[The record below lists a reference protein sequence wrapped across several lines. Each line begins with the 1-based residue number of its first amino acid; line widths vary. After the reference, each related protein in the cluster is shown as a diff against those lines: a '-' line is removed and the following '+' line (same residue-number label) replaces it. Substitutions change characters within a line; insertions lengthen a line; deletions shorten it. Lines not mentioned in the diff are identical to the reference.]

1 MTPQLPTGHRFRRFF
16 VGLAAVLACL
26 LVVACATKQFEP
38 DFATYSEAYAQ
49 NQNWQMLLNIARLD
63 QGYPSYF
70 LVIGAIHLLRN
81 QTGSL
86 QAGGTTSHTAA
97 QTITNSVSRTV
108 TNVLSGTLTPNAST
122 NVQPSFDFI
131 PINSTEAA
139 QQLLAPISIDAFNT
153 LYQQGWPVDQL
164 LRVMVERI
172 EVDFYDKE
180 GNDTRLVLTNSPT
193 RAEKW
198 QLFARFLRACE
209 VVRELQKKG
218 GLRLALENQPLP
230 PVLLA
235 GGQDD
240 SGGAAGASGSLGSGS
255 SGGAAKGAGGTK
267 GRAGGA
273 SAGSAA
279 DTKAAQSSPSQQTIY
294 RFVADPKILNE
305 VLAELSQQAPF
316 QLAAQED
323 KLEEQQEEQAAKDRA
338 AAKAEGAP
346 AGEGPLGHFAQ
357 VFSSP
362 LTVSSGSPVESA
374 GGQPDERPAGRQ
386 RQFRNTVH
394 TVLVLRSFRNMLD
407 AVAQEQRNW
416 DLLANNRT
424 IDFLDHVPAH
434 QRRPV
439 LRTDWSTQKVPL
451 LRPVIS
457 LSYGGRRYEITDPV
471 DLAEGADSAEAARR
485 GLPASDARWN
495 RDVFRLLIDLSAQ
508 VSVDITKFQRPVLE
522 LSQ

>member
-1 MTPQLPTGHRFRRFF
+1 MTLPLPLGPRCRRILAG
-16 VGLAAVLACL
+16 VAAVLASL

-81 QTGSL
+81 QTGTL
-86 QAGGTTSHTAA
+86 QGAGTSTRTAA
-97 QTITNSVSRTV
+97 QTVTNSVSRTV
-108 TNVLSGTLTPNAST
+108 TTVLTGTLTPTESV

-164 LRVMVERI
+164 LRVLVERV
-172 EVDFYDKE
+172 EVDFYDKD
-180 GNDTRLVLTNSPT
+180 GKDTRLVLTNSPS
-193 RAEKW
+193 RAESW

-218 GLRLALENQPLP
+218 GLRLVLEQG
-230 PVLLA
+230 PVAPGPRAAGQNGFLDAPDA
-235 GGQDD
+235 GGGN
-240 SGGAAGASGSLGSGS
+240 GGADRPGAATKGA
-255 SGGAAKGAGGTK
+255 GAAKGRSGGS
-267 GRAGGA
+267 
-273 SAGSAA
+273 SAGLQT
-279 DTKAAQSSPSQQTIY
+279 DTKAAPSSPDQQTIY
-294 RFVADPKILNE
+294 RFVADPEILNQ

-316 QLAAQED
+316 QLAGR
-323 KLEEQQEEQAAKDRA
+323 EEQEEEQAAKARA
-338 AAKAEGAP
+338 AAKPESAP
-346 AGEGPLGHFAQ
+346 EEAGPMGHFAQ

-362 LTVSSGSPVESA
+362 LTVSSGSPVESDAARLDEQTA
-374 GGQPDERPAGRQ
+374 GKPKPRLA
-386 RQFRNTVH
+386 NTVH
-394 TVLVLRSFRNMLD
+394 TVLVLRSFRNVLD

-416 DLLANNRT
+416 DLLAANRT
-424 IDFLDHVPAH
+424 INFLDYVPAH
-434 QRRPV
+434 QRHPV
-439 LRTDWSTQKVPL
+439 LRTDWSAQKVPL
-451 LRPVIS
+451 LHPVVS
-457 LSYGGRRYEITDPV
+457 LSYGGRHYQITDPAE
-471 DLAEGADSAEAARR
+471 LAEGADPLTAEAR
-485 GLPASDARWN
+485 GLPSIDTRWN

-508 VSVDITKFQRPVLE
+508 VSVDITKFQRPLLE

>member
-1 MTPQLPTGHRFRRFF
+1 MTPPLPIGPSFRRCL
-16 VGLAAVLACL
+16 VGATAGLAYL
-26 LVVACATKQFEP
+26 LVVGCATKQFEP

-86 QAGGTTSHTAA
+86 QGAGTM
-97 QTITNSVSRTV
+97 SRTAGQSV
-108 TNVLSGTLTPNAST
+108 TNTVTRTVSNVLSGTLTPNAST

-172 EVDFYDKE
+172 EVDFYDKD
-180 GNDTRLVLTNSPT
+180 GNATRLVLTNSPT
-193 RAEKW
+193 RAENW

-240 SGGAAGASGSLGSGS
+240 SGSAAGSGS
-255 SGGAAKGAGGTK
+255 SGGSAKGAGGTK
-267 GRAGGA
+267 GRAG
-273 SAGSAA
+273 SATGGSTA
-279 DTKAAQSSPSQQTIY
+279 DTKATQSSPNQQTIY

-305 VLAELSQQAPF
+305 VLADLSRQAPF

-323 KLEEQQEEQAAKDRA
+323 QVEEQQEAQAAKERA
-338 AAKAEGAP
+338 AAKAAGAP
-346 AGEGPLGHFAQ
+346 AEEVPLGHFAQ

-374 GGQPDERPAGRQ
+374 GGQLDEHPTGKQ
-386 RQFRNTVH
+386 RQYRNTVH

-407 AVAQEQRNW
+407 AIAQEQRNW
-416 DLLANNRT
+416 DLLANNRA
-424 IDFLDHVPAH
+424 INFLDHVPAH
-434 QRRPV
+434 QRHPV
-439 LRTDWSTQKVPL
+439 LRTDWSAQKVPL
-451 LRPVIS
+451 GRPVVS
-457 LSYGGRRYEITDPV
+457 LTFGGKHYEITDPV
-471 DLAEGADSAEAARR
+471 GLPEGAVPLDATARD
-485 GLPASDARWN
+485 LPSLEARWN

-508 VSVDITKFQRPVLE
+508 VSVDITKFQRPLLE